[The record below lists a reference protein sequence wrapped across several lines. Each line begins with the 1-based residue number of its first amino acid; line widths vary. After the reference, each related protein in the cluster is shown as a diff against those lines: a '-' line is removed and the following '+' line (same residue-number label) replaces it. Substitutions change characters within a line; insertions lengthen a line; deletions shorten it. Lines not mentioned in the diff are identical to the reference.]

1 MLCPDGRARGTFATM
16 NYETT
21 LSADE
26 AMGGLEGRPGMS
38 RGRKALIALA
48 ILAVLAAVYFMMS
61 HGSGE
66 AEFAPTGD
74 ELAPAVT
81 VVAPG
86 KTTIAGEIVATG
98 TLAARREMPVGVVGE
113 GGRVVS
119 IPVEAGDWVSAGQ
132 VLAVIDR
139 SVQSQQAVSSEAQI
153 DVARADAQLAQANL
167 DRALQLVER
176 GFISQADIDRLTA
189 TRDAAAARVKVAEA
203 QYRELLA
210 RNARLNIIAPASG
223 LVLERNVEIGQVV
236 SPGAGALFSIAR
248 GGEMEMLAQ
257 VGETDLAALSNGV
270 TASVVPVGTNK
281 AFEGQVWQIAPTINE
296 QNRQGVVRIAMSYAP
311 QLRPGGF
318 ATATISS
325 GTLVAPMLPES
336 AILSDEQ
343 GSYVYILGKDSKAER
358 RRVETGM
365 VTDSGIA
372 VIEGLDGTEKVVLRA
387 GGFLTDGETI
397 RPVDADQAS

>member
-1 MLCPDGRARGTFATM
+1 M